1 MTNVKIEAN
10 GSVRFSGDLDDVIC
24 TAKVNGI
31 IGTRVTMS
39 DGSIVHFRL
48 LHVRWQARLLRKGDL
63 ITMISVAE
71 HGSDVVSFSNGIKW
85 AFVSRNFTD
94 VCLETFAKD
103 VRKNAEVGN
112 A

>member
-10 GSVRFSGDLDDVIC
+10 GSVRFTGDLEDVIG

-39 DGSIVHFRL
+39 DGSIIHFRL

-71 HGSDVVSFSNGIKW
+71 QGSDVVSFSTGIKW

-94 VCLETFAKD
+94 VCMETSAK
-103 VRKNAEVGN
+103 VVIKKEEVGN